1 MWLTFS
7 KYFFV
12 SDNLS
17 RHQQGELQRKDRQ
30 TERGPSL
37 HNRREQCNQ
46 AQAEGTE
53 REVAKSRKIISATQE
68 SSVLM
73 FYLRF
78 DVLLVFFY
86 LKFRNIPSNWPWLNL
101 TYISTKQYKM
111 LLRKKLL
118 YVIDQRLRNVY
129 FVQFWSKQW

>member
-86 LKFRNIPSNWPWLNL
+86 FKFRNIPSN
-101 TYISTKQYKM
+101 
-111 LLRKKLL
+111 
-118 YVIDQRLRNVY
+118 
-129 FVQFWSKQW
+129 